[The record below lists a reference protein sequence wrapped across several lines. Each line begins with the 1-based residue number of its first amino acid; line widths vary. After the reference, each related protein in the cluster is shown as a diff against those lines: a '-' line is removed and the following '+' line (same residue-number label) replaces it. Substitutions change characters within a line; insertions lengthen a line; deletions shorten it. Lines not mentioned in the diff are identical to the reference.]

1 MTEYDPINI
10 QFVIDDHEKSCKYSD
25 VHGEYHDHDG
35 AVIVNLFQQDSLLVV
50 HTIIHE
56 VLHKA
61 INETGIITSEE
72 QDHNIIHKL
81 MS

>member
-1 MTEYDPINI
+1 MIEYDPVQI

-35 AVIVNLFQQDSLLVV
+35 ALVINLFQQDAMLVV

-61 INETGIITSEE
+61 ISESGTVTTE
-72 QDHNIIHKL
+72 QQDHYIIPSL